1 MDRVISDA
9 ELSSNNLIGF
19 EWLLTPLM
27 TFQNYHLVHHL
38 YPRAPFYRLIKLW
51 KSRLDLHLSK
61 DPLLID
67 ALLLSKI
74 KS

>member
-9 ELSSNNLIGF
+9 ELSSSNRIGF

-27 TFQNYHLVHHL
+27 TFQNCHLVHHL
-38 YPRAPFYRLIKLW
+38 YPRAPFYRIIKLW
-51 KSRLDLHLSK
+51 NSRRDLHLSK
-61 DPLLID
+61 DSLLID
-67 ALLLSKI
+67 ALSLSKI